1 MYKTVIIQRQPIPG
15 AQVGP
20 DDKVGIG
27 ISFGMTAKGEVFI
40 TGACGAGAPNHGE
53 RERGDGTQVLTI
65 SEPTHRQYLV
75 SGLRSR

>member
-1 MYKTVIIQRQPIPG
+1 MYRTVIIQRQPIPG

-40 TGACGAGAPNHGE
+40 TGACGAGAQNH
-53 RERGDGTQVLTI
+53 GDGTQILI
-65 SEPTHRQYLV
+65 MSEPTRRQDLGL
-75 SGLRSR
+75 GLRSR